1 MKSKKKQKKKQQT
14 ETHTK
19 KVKFKY
25 KTFQVK
31 INFKKLALR
40 KKKKKIHTSLKYFE
54 MSYQDK
60 LLEHSWKPT
69 YNPNNLRIELVLLKR
84 SNFLLNLLPN
94 CKKVAFK
101 ISSKEF
107 TKK

>member
-1 MKSKKKQKKKQQT
+1 LKSKKNNKKKKQQT

-40 KKKKKIHTSLKYFE
+40 KNKKIHTSLKYFE

-60 LLEHSWKPT
+60 LLEHS
-69 YNPNNLRIELVLLKR
+69 
-84 SNFLLNLLPN
+84 
-94 CKKVAFK
+94 
-101 ISSKEF
+101 
-107 TKK
+107 